1 MNLRKVFK
9 PIFIVLSACMFF
21 WVFSPSIFAHSS
33 SSLNQEKINEIEPFL
48 EAIESIPD
56 TLLEEGD
63 PNKINQYFRDRGIIT
78 RVYNEERGERV
89 RSKRGVF
96 MCTAAIAAVF
106 VTTAIPVAKI
116 GRIKRYIKS
125 LGGLSEAVPLIIF
138 ASSSAERFRAAE
150 DSLKALIALI
160 FEIDAIRE
168 HCYD

>member
-1 MNLRKVFK
+1 MNLRKMFK
-9 PIFIVLSACMFF
+9 PICIVLSACMLFGG
-21 WVFSPSIFAHSS
+21 FSSSIIAHSS
-33 SSLNQEKINEIEPFL
+33 PSLNQERINEVEPFL

-63 PNKINQYFRDRGIIT
+63 SNKINQYFRDRGIIT

-89 RSKRGVF
+89 RSKRGVV
-96 MCTAAIAAVF
+96 MCTAAIAAVL

-116 GRIKRYIKS
+116 GKIKKYIKS

-138 ASSSAERFRAAE
+138 ASSSAERLRAAE
-150 DSLKALIALI
+150 DSLKSLIALV